1 MWRGTVFLTFALV
14 LYSSANK
21 INPDWV
27 ALIKSRGFESDDLKI
42 FMRFTVIVS
51 DLLIMISGAFALA
64 SRIPNFSKVNTL
76 LKYILFYLSRCLGKF
91 IDGFTDTWTHFNRSW
106 SFPVQ

>member
-1 MWRGTVFLTFALV
+1 MWCGTVLLTFALL
-14 LYSSANK
+14 LYYSANK

-64 SRIPNFSKVNTL
+64 SRIPNFSKVTALQNCSGSNL
-76 LKYILFYLSRCLGKF
+76 A
-91 IDGFTDTWTHFNRSW
+91 
-106 SFPVQ
+106 V